1 MSKDKIIIDHPLG
14 VLMPQGMLNTMSIVL
29 TPEGKLRSVSL
40 DSLFLETNKATNFL
54 EIAYNRLGIVGII
67 DIKPH
72 SLSKIT
78 ILTKDKCYDAYL
90 DYTKAYSM
98 NPDII
103 DTESKSAFQAWNPYY
118 SEFMEC
124 LYYITYYKL
133 AEENKITQED
143 KENLTCQLKYCLAH
157 NYIKNITF
165 NSVTNMTVSGIIPRI
180 NDTTISHLVSL
191 ARSQITED
199 WESEV
204 IKIIPWLK
212 KMDSCYVAAFEL
224 LCIKHQREVDIFGDN
239 YFSKTKYSDGYDY
252 LVMNPDGL
260 DDVFNYGL
268 VDNEIDLDGM
278 IDSRDNLAVVS
289 WLSGVKSA
297 LTEMEE
303 YFYGDKL

>member
-1 MSKDKIIIDHPLG
+1 MSKDKII
-14 VLMPQGMLNTMSIVL
+14 LNPMSIVL

-124 LYYITYYKL
+124 LYYVTYYKL

-165 NSVTNMTVSGIIPRI
+165 NRVTNMTVSGIIPRI
-180 NDTTISHLVSL
+180 NDTTIPQLVSL
-191 ARSQITED
+191 ASSQIDGD

-224 LCIKHQREVDIFGDN
+224 LCIKHQKEINLFGDE
-239 YFSKTKYSDGYDY
+239 YFSKCSSDGYNY
-252 LVMNPDGL
+252 LLVYPDGL

-268 VDNEIDLDGM
+268 VDNEINLDDM

-289 WLSGVKSA
+289 WLLGVKSA

>member
-1 MSKDKIIIDHPLG
+1 MSKDKIMLNHPLG
-14 VLMPQGMLNTMSIVL
+14 VLMPQGMLNPIL
-29 TPEGKLRSVSL
+29 L
-40 DSLFLETNKATNFL
+40 DRDPGEYFLEA
-54 EIAYNRLGIVGII
+54 AYNKIGSAGITDII
-67 DIKPH
+67 PH
-72 SLSKIT
+72 SLNKIT
-78 ILTKDKCYDAYL
+78 IIPSNKCSDDYDAYL

-98 NPDII
+98 TPDFIDNLSINKFKELNP
-103 DTESKSAFQAWNPYY
+103 SYK
-118 SEFMEC
+118 EFMEC
-124 LYYITYYKL
+124 FYYIVCYKL
-133 AEENKITQED
+133 AVENKITQED
-143 KENLTCQLKYCLAH
+143 KESITRQLRYCIAH

-165 NSVTNMTVSGIIPRI
+165 NHITNMTVSGIIPRI

-191 ARSQITED
+191 ASSQITRD
-199 WESEV
+199 WGSEV

-224 LCIKHQREVDIFGDN
+224 LCIKHQKEIDLFGDE
-239 YFSKTKYSDGYDY
+239 YFSKCSSDGYNY
-252 LVMNPDGL
+252 LLVYPDGL

-297 LTEMEE
+297 LTEMED

>member
-1 MSKDKIIIDHPLG
+1 MSKDKI
-14 VLMPQGMLNTMSIVL
+14 MLNTMSIVL

-90 DYTKAYSM
+90 DYTKAYSI

-124 LYYITYYKL
+124 LYYVTYYKL

-143 KENLTCQLKYCLAH
+143 KENLTCQLKYCIVH

-165 NSVTNMTVSGIIPRI
+165 NRITNMTIDGIIPRI
-180 NDTTISHLVSL
+180 NDTTIPQLVSL
-191 ARSQITED
+191 ASSQITRD

-224 LCIKHQREVDIFGDN
+224 LCIKNQREINIAGDE
-239 YFSKTKYSDGYDY
+239 YFSKCSSDGYNY
-252 LVMNPDGL
+252 LLVYPDGL

>member
-1 MSKDKIIIDHPLG
+1 MHEEDTSMSEAEIMLDRLSG
-14 VLMPQGMLNTMSIVL
+14 VLMPQGMLNPML
-29 TPEGKLRSVSL
+29 L
-40 DSLFLETNKATNFL
+40 DRDPGEYFLEA
-54 EIAYNRLGIVGII
+54 AYNKIGSAGIADVI
-67 DIKPH
+67 PQ
-72 SLSKIT
+72 SLNKIT
-78 ILTKDKCYDAYL
+78 IIPSNKCSDDYDAYL

-98 NPDII
+98 TPDFIDNLSINKFKELNP
-103 DTESKSAFQAWNPYY
+103 SYK
-118 SEFMEC
+118 EFMEC
-124 LYYITYYKL
+124 FYYIVCYKL
-133 AEENKITQED
+133 SVENKITQED
-143 KENLTCQLKYCLAH
+143 KESLIRQLKYCLAH

-165 NSVTNMTVSGIIPRI
+165 NRVTNMTVSGIIPRI

-224 LCIKHQREVDIFGDN
+224 LCIKYNKEIDLFGDE
-239 YFSKTKYSDGYDY
+239 YFSKCSSDGYNY
-252 LVMNPDGL
+252 LLVYPDGL

>member
-1 MSKDKIIIDHPLG
+1 MYEEGKSMSEAEIILDRPLG
-14 VLMPQGMLNTMSIVL
+14 VLIPQGMLNPML
-29 TPEGKLRSVSL
+29 L
-40 DSLFLETNKATNFL
+40 DRDPGEYFLEA
-54 EIAYNRLGIVGII
+54 AYNKIGSAGITDII
-67 DIKPH
+67 PH
-72 SLSKIT
+72 SLNKIT
-78 ILTKDKCYDAYL
+78 IISSNKCSDDYDAYL
-90 DYTKAYSM
+90 DFTKAYSM
-98 NPDII
+98 TPDFI
-103 DTESKSAFQAWNPYY
+103 DTLSISKFKEMNPYY
-118 SEFMEC
+118 KEFMEC
-124 LYYITYYKL
+124 FYYIVCYKL
-133 AEENKITQED
+133 AVENKITQED
-143 KENLTCQLKYCLAH
+143 KENLILQLKYCLAH

-165 NSVTNMTVSGIIPRI
+165 NRVTNTTVRGIILRI
-180 NDTTISHLVSL
+180 NDITISHLVSL

-224 LCIKHQREVDIFGDN
+224 LCIKHQKEIDLFGDE
-239 YFSKTKYSDGYDY
+239 YFSKCSSDGYNY
-252 LVMNPDGL
+252 LLVYPDSL

>member
-1 MSKDKIIIDHPLG
+1 MSKDKIILDRPLG
-14 VLMPQGMLNTMSIVL
+14 VLMPQGMLNPIL
-29 TPEGKLRSVSL
+29 L
-40 DSLFLETNKATNFL
+40 DRDPGEYFLEA
-54 EIAYNRLGIVGII
+54 AYNKIGSAGIADII
-67 DIKPH
+67 PH
-72 SLSKIT
+72 SLNKIT
-78 ILTKDKCYDAYL
+78 IIPSNKCSDDYDAYL

-98 NPDII
+98 TPDFIDNLSINKFKELNP
-103 DTESKSAFQAWNPYY
+103 SYK
-118 SEFMEC
+118 EFMEC
-124 LYYITYYKL
+124 FYYIVCYKL
-133 AEENKITQED
+133 AVENKITQED
-143 KENLTCQLKYCLAH
+143 KENLTCQLKYCIAH

-165 NSVTNMTVSGIIPRI
+165 NRVTNMTVSGIILRMS
-180 NDTTISHLVSL
+180 DTTISHLVSL

-199 WESEV
+199 WGSEV

-224 LCIKHQREVDIFGDN
+224 LCIKHQKEIDLFGDE
-239 YFSKTKYSDGYDY
+239 YFSKCSSDGYNY
-252 LVMNPDGL
+252 LLVYPDGL

-297 LTEMEE
+297 LTEMED